1 MSAEQI
7 RENLWRIGVTL
18 PKSPLK
24 ELNAYFIRGKDSDL
38 LIDTGYRREECREA
52 LTAGLKEVGW
62 DRDRTDVLLTHMHS
76 DHTGLAKEFAG
87 DNRKIY
93 MPRKDLDVLIYEQN
107 PEGRVR
113 RFTRYRQEGFP
124 QDQLDVLFLV
134 PFHQH
139 SLDGLDDRFT
149 PLEDGEKLTVG
160 DYTLT
165 HISVP
170 GHTPGNGMFYDEEK
184 KIMFTGDHVL
194 FDISPNITVWLDVPD
209 SLGDYLDSLRKVLPI
224 GVDLAL
230 PGHRM
235 TGDYRERIETLLAHH
250 EKRLGEIMGDI
261 EANPG
266 ISAYEL
272 SSVLKGRIR
281 ARSWDE
287 FPLMQ
292 KWFAVGEC
300 MAHLDYLRLRGKVRR
315 ESQGGIFSYYLTT
328 EDENGET

>member
-1 MSAEQI
+1 MAVEQI

-24 ELNAYFIRGKDSDL
+24 ELNTYYIRGEESDL

-52 LTAGLKEVGW
+52 LAAGLKEVGYE
-62 DRDRTDVLLTHMHS
+62 RERTDILLTHMHS

-87 DNRKIY
+87 ENRKIY
-93 MPRKDLDVLIYEQN
+93 ISEIDLAVLTYEQK
-107 PEGRVR
+107 PEGRAR
-113 RFTRYRQEGFP
+113 RFDRYRKEGFP
-124 QDQLDVLFLV
+124 TNQLDILFMV
-134 PFHQH
+134 PFNQQ
-139 SLDGLDDRFT
+139 SLDGLDNRFT
-149 PLEDGEKLTVG
+149 GLKDGEELKVG
-160 DYTLT
+160 GYTLR

-170 GHTPGNGMFYDEEK
+170 GHTPGNAMFYDEEK
-184 KIMFTGDHVL
+184 KLMFTGDHVL

-209 SLGDYLDSLRKVLPI
+209 SLGDYIDSLKKVLPI
-224 GVDLAL
+224 EVDLAL

-235 TGDYRERIETLLAHH
+235 TGNYRERIETLIAHH
-250 EKRLGEIMGDI
+250 GKRLEEILGDI

-272 SSVLKGRIR
+272 SSVLKWRIR

-300 MAHLDYLRLRGKVRR
+300 MAHLDYLMKRGKVRR
-315 ESQGGIFSYYLTT
+315 ESQGGIYSYYVTT
-328 EDENGET
+328 EDFNGEA